1 MLRIIKQV
9 TVVRVSFFFQ
19 IYMINLRHD
28 FVVYVYLCPVRHNL
42 LFGRSREDLL
52 DLQRGRIQKF
62 LFDRGLRGRSGSN
75 LKSRCWAIHKL
86 ILLPLKSK
94 LAVKKNSSP
103 VTLLTCNHVPVS
115 RKSRK
120 LFGPRKMFC
129 ACVCIQIKIR
139 GPFFERPGN
148 FSGPKANFEI
158 QTCWI
163 VAQLM
168 AHKPV
173 NFASLTDSFILLF
186 QNYWNFDIECKHNE
200 HNDSFP
206 ARKVTETFEK
216 QSRLTFSLSDKRSGS
231 EIRCCETNLPVT
243 QWHVFRLQIGP
254 KASSPRIW
262 LFLRAFKLSLK
273 IKMDDARGGARIINI
288 NLNLLEF
295 QCNVRI
301 QNKPTLDSNGCQPVI
316 WFIWWNWHCT
326 FICTSVS
333 KLGIC
338 NLQGCS
344 HIVWI
349 FSDVNLAFGE
359 GCIWFIILLLFPLQG
374 RNWGDHSFTCDFS
387 TLPLQHINW
396 FVWFQNKMPR

>member
-1 MLRIIKQV
+1 MQSRASGK
-9 TVVRVSFFFQ
+9 SWK
-19 IYMINLRHD
+19 
-28 FVVYVYLCPVRHNL
+28 L
-42 LFGRSREDLL
+42 L
-52 DLQRGRIQKF
+52 
-62 LFDRGLRGRSGSN
+62 
-75 LKSRCWAIHKL
+75 
-86 ILLPLKSK
+86 
-94 LAVKKNSSP
+94 
-103 VTLLTCNHVPVS
+103 
-115 RKSRK
+115 
-120 LFGPRKMFC
+120 
-129 ACVCIQIKIR
+129 
-139 GPFFERPGN
+139 
-148 FSGPKANFEI
+148 GPKANFEI

-163 VAQLM
+163 VAQFL
-168 AHKPV
+168 AYKPV
-173 NFASLTDSFILLF
+173 NFASLTDSFYVLFSKLLKIWSWM
-186 QNYWNFDIECKHNE
+186 QTQQTKN
-200 HNDSFP
+200 SFP

-273 IKMDDARGGARIINI
+273 IKMADARGSARIINI

-326 FICTSVS
+326 FICTSVC

-338 NLQGCS
+338 NLQACS

-349 FSDVNLAFGE
+349 FIDVNLAVGD
-359 GCIWFIILLLFPLQG
+359 GCIWLIILLLFPLQG

-396 FVWFQNKMPR
+396 LVWFQNKMPR